1 MPKTA
6 SPTPDDNKKNK
17 YSVPAVEKALDV
29 LEHLS
34 DRAVPLTQSQIARAL
49 GRQPGEIF
57 RMLTCLESRGYLR
70 RDPVN
75 GGYIL
80 TLKLFELSRAHSP
93 HDKLLQTAQPLMRE
107 LADTIG
113 ESCHLCVLHRGQ
125 VMVLAQEQSPQ
136 PFRLSV
142 EAGSLHSPVLTTSG
156 RVLLAHL
163 PAAER
168 DTLLNQRADFVS
180 MPSAGRRQ
188 FLAQLEVIRDRG
200 YEYADGEKFVGGLDL
215 GVPVGTPH
223 SQTQAALTVA
233 TLKRRDGPDLLEALP
248 RLTRCA
254 QDIAHQAGLLMHATA
269 GELSA

>member
-1 MPKTA
+1 MPKTDSA
-6 SPTPDDNKKNK
+6 TDGNNKKAK

-57 RMLTCLESRGYLR
+57 RMLACLESRGYLQ
-70 RDPVN
+70 RDPAS
-75 GGYIL
+75 GGYSL
-80 TLKLFELSRAHSP
+80 TLKLFELSRTHSP
-93 HDKLLQTAQPLMRE
+93 HERLLRTALPLMRE
-107 LADTIG
+107 LSDSIG

-142 EAGSLHSPVLTTSG
+142 ETGSLHSPVLTVSG

-163 PAAER
+163 DAAER
-168 DTLLNQRADFVS
+168 DAVLSQRAEFVGLS
-180 MPSAGRRQ
+180 SAGRRA
-188 FLAQLEVIRDRG
+188 FLERLDAIRDRA

-215 GVPVGTPH
+215 GVPVGTPRSLTH
-223 SQTQAALTVA
+223 AALTVA
-233 TLKRRDGPDLLEALP
+233 TLKRTDGPDLLQALP
-248 RLTRCA
+248 RLARCA
-254 QDIAHQAGLLMHATA
+254 QDIARQAGL
-269 GELSA
+269 SAPGA